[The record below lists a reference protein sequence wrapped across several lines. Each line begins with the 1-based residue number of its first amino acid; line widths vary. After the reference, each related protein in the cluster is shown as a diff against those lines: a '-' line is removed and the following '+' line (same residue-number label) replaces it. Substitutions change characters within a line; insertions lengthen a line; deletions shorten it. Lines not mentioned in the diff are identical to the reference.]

1 VRACLVAAV
10 VLVTSGAHAQLRL
23 SLTPQL
29 SLGAGYDDNLFLD
42 ANPAGPMATQLRAD
56 AIIDIRPA
64 LAARLV
70 TRDHA
75 LALSAD
81 YLERVTPHNG
91 DLRDVLLRLD
101 WASRAWHRLR
111 LLTSAFYEHYE
122 ATQFPEDTFNL
133 GGGDAALRLIFTSL
147 YLQAGY
153 RADARAYSDPVR
165 MGQVDVEQRAYAS
178 LHARLHRVLATE
190 LDYSYLH
197 LTSKDAPAA
206 ELDRHLAEAS
216 LILHPWTALSASV
229 TYGFQAQSLPDGAPQ
244 PPGGPRHDLAHR
256 VLALVSVRPARW
268 LELFARYDL
277 IYSTSDQ
284 PTGRYHRNQVL
295 AGIGLSWELSRE
307 RLPPP
312 PPLRPTVNGHEV
324 TFRARAV
331 AGASVAVIGD
341 WNGWTPLPLEHRD
354 NDLYEATYTLPP
366 GRHAWSL
373 RINDVIVTPPEAEA
387 YTDDGFGGRNA
398 IVEVP

>member
-1 VRACLVAAV
+1 VRACLVAAI
-10 VLVTSGAHAQLRL
+10 VLVTSSAHAQLRL

-42 ANPAGPMATQLRAD
+42 ANPAGPMPMQLHAD

-64 LAARLV
+64 LTARLI
-70 TRDHA
+70 THDHA
-75 LALSAD
+75 LALSVE
-81 YLERVTPHNG
+81 YLERVTPSNG
-91 DLRDVLLRLD
+91 DLRDLLLRLD
-101 WASRAWHRLR
+101 WASPAWHRLR
-111 LLTSAFYEHYE
+111 LVASGFYEHYE
-122 ATQFPEDTFNL
+122 ASQFPDNTFDL

-153 RADARAYSDPVR
+153 RAGGRAYSDPSR
-165 MGQVDVEQRAYAS
+165 AGQLDVEQRAYAA
-178 LHARLHRVLATE
+178 LHARLHRLLA
-190 LDYSYLH
+190 LDVDYTYLH
-197 LTSKDAPAA
+197 LTSNEPTAV
-206 ELDRHLAEAS
+206 LDRHLAE
-216 LILHPWTALSASV
+216 LGLVLHPRTSISLSA

-244 PPGGPRHDLAHR
+244 PPGGPRHDLAQR
-256 VLALVSVRPARW
+256 LLVLLSVRPLRW

-277 IYSTSDQ
+277 IDSFSDQ
-284 PTGRYHRNQVL
+284 ATGRYRRNQVL
-295 AGIGLSWELSRE
+295 GGIGLAWELSHE

-341 WNGWTPLPLEHRD
+341 WSGWAPLPLAHRD
-354 NDLYEATYTLPP
+354 NDLYEATYTLPS

-373 RINDVIVTPPEAEA
+373 RINDMTVTPPEAAA
-387 YTDDGFGGRNA
+387 YVDDGFGGRNA